1 MKTPAGPPGAT
12 ITMAA
17 EDRNATYV
25 YCVIAAA
32 RPPRRRVT
40 HGLAG
45 TGGVRL
51 LAIAPP
57 PAPGGPARRSTT
69 PRRLWAAVADAPRA
83 RFSASAIARGLRDVD
98 WVSRAAV
105 AHEAVVES
113 FRSADA
119 LVPMKLFTIFASDA
133 RAVASLEAQGARI
146 DDLLGRVARHDEW
159 GVRVALQ
166 RPRTIA
172 DTRGPSRAPRSG
184 AEYLTRKKGLR
195 DLVSAQAEHAHDIV
209 SGLYDRLAGK
219 ASLASRRATLDQAG
233 PGGPMLL
240 DAAFLVTRARA
251 AAFRAKVAAEAKTLA
266 PHGYRL
272 TMTGPW
278 PPYTFVQD

>member
-1 MKTPAGPPGAT
+1 MN
-12 ITMAA
+12 TMAA
-17 EDRNATYV
+17 DDRNATYV
-25 YCVIAAA
+25 YCVFAAP
-32 RPPRRRVT
+32 RPPRRRGTQGV
-40 HGLAG
+40 AG
-45 TGGVRL
+45 TGAVRL
-51 LAIAPP
+51 LPIAPP
-57 PAPGGPARRSTT
+57 PALGRPARRST
-69 PRRLWAAVADAPRA
+69 PARRLWAAVADAPRA
-83 RFSASAIARGLRDVD
+83 HFSAPAIARGLRDVD

-119 LVPMKLFTIFASDA
+119 LLPMKLFTIFASDA
-133 RAVASLEAQGARI
+133 RAVAHLEDQGARI
-146 DDLLGRVARHDEW
+146 DELLGRVAGHDEW

-172 DTRGPSRAPRSG
+172 NPPGASRAPRSG

-195 DLVSAQAEHAHDIV
+195 DLVSAQAETAHDVV
-209 SGLYDRLAGK
+209 SRLYDRLAGQ
-219 ASLASRRATLDQAG
+219 ARLASRRATLDQAG
-233 PGGPMLL
+233 PAGPMLL

-251 AAFRAKVAAEAKTLA
+251 ATFRAKVALEAKTLA